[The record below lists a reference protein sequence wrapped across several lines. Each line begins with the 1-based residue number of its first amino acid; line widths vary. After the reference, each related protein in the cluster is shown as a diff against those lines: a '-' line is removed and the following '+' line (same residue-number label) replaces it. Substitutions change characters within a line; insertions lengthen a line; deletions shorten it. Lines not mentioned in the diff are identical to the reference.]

1 MMQILE
7 QTKEEKMTMYM
18 KFSKKQLITMLINA
32 NDKILEL
39 IQISNSTISTTDNSI
54 DTESKPIDTEPK
66 TTISTT
72 HTVLTDNFIDTEPK
86 VTVSTIDVQPK
97 ITGLYLHYNNGNM
110 TNVRDL
116 PGPDY
121 EKFLEQ
127 MNSLQIAYN
136 TIINRP

>member
-39 IQISNSTISTTDNSI
+39 IQISNSTISTT
-54 DTESKPIDTEPK
+54 DTEPK

-121 EKFLEQ
+121 ENFLEI
-127 MNSLQIAYN
+127 MNSLQNSI
-136 TIINRP
+136 